1 VKQRINGCEAI
12 HCAVFRKEIEKRNDC
27 LKAGHGKGHFLRSG
41 ASVPIHRPP
50 AGGTM
55 SPPQNGPHVPT
66 SSLLQ
71 RLLREAPADYVT
83 LGWLI
88 GHLRKRSFG
97 MVLLLLGVCALVP
110 VISPAAGLLLA
121 IPAVQMFRA
130 RPTPAFPR
138 RLAEYRITTER
149 LASVLRRVI
158 PTLRYLERFIRP
170 RWPTPFEA
178 TKRVVG
184 GVVLLLGAL
193 LLTPIP
199 LSNIPIGL
207 TIVLVAFAYLEE
219 DGVLLALALATA
231 VALLVA
237 AAAVLW
243 GVVAATIWLAA

>member
-1 VKQRINGCEAI
+1 
-12 HCAVFRKEIEKRNDC
+12 
-27 LKAGHGKGHFLRSG
+27 
-41 ASVPIHRPP
+41 
-50 AGGTM
+50 M

-71 RLLREAPADYVT
+71 RLLREAPADYVARMAD
-83 LGWLI
+83 GPSS
-88 GHLRKRSFG
+88 KRLFG

-184 GVVLLLGAL
+184 GVVLLLVLCSSLPFRSATYRSASRSCWWHLLIWKRMECCSHLPWQPRLPSSWLRRQCFGAWSRRPFGL
-193 LLTPIP
+193 PCDLAGNRQLEVAGAYGVA
-199 LSNIPIGL
+199 IGL
-207 TIVLVAFAYLEE
+207 PFSTIYAAITFAN
-219 DGVLLALALATA
+219 DGAGAVCTA
-231 VALLVA
+231 SA
-237 AAAVLW
+237 
-243 GVVAATIWLAA
+243 